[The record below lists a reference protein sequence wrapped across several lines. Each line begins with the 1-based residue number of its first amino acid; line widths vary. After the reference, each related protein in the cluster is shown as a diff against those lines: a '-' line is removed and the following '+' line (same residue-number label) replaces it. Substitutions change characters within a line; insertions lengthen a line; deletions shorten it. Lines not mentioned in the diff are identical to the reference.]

1 MKDFGAPP
9 QVLAPEGPAEGERPE
24 DDDPAP
30 VEGGITYALAT
41 DTRIRAATDMA
52 VCRALVVPLTV
63 SDEAGATVYDAP
75 SRVVHIGRRFSKGV
89 CAYHLYWAIPA
100 AMLGSNQCRT

>member
-1 MKDFGAPP
+1 MNLQPT
-9 QVLAPEGPAEGERPE
+9 
-24 DDDPAP
+24 DPAIGAYAVRRSVP
-30 VEGGITYALAT
+30 AGCGDGITYALAT
-41 DTRIRAATDMA
+41 DTRIRAATDTA

-100 AMLGSNQCRT
+100 AMLR